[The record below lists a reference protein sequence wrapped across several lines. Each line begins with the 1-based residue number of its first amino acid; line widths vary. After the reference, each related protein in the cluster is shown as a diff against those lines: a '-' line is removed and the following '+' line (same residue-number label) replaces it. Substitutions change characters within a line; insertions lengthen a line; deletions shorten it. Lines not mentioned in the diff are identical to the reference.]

1 MQLKLLVV
9 SLDHVEVHAILVRR
23 RLPWL
28 RLMLVV
34 LNRYILVH
42 LVTVVAEALI
52 DLGLRSLMALH
63 YVVLVFLG
71 KLLLQPHL
79 VFHQLELLLLLHY
92 HLGLV
97 VSDVKETHIA
107 WILTFLIALGDE
119 VLLSDVVLGACA
131 LGRIASI
138 LRQLV
143 GCSSCD
149 TRSLTWYWKILRM

>member
-1 MQLKLLVV
+1 
-9 SLDHVEVHAILVRR
+9 
-23 RLPWL
+23 
-28 RLMLVV
+28 
-34 LNRYILVH
+34 
-42 LVTVVAEALI
+42 
-52 DLGLRSLMALH
+52 MALH

-79 VFHQLELLLLLHY
+79 FFHQLELLLLLHY

-107 WILTFLIALGDE
+107 RILTFLIALGDE
-119 VLLSDVVLGACA
+119 VLLSDMVLGACA

-143 GCSSCD
+143 RCSSCD
-149 TRSLTWYWKILRM
+149 ARSLTWYWKILRM